1 MATIFVYEH
10 LTGGGL
16 LNAASPWAAPASLL
30 PEGKAMAA
38 ALIADFAALP
48 SVDVVALR
56 DRRLAPW
63 KPAARRLVDVADSV
77 EQAAAFDRWAAE
89 ADWTVLIAPETAG
102 ALADRCRR
110 AAAVG
115 GRLLGPSP
123 ALVELAG
130 DKHST
135 AEFLAARGVATPA
148 GRLFHAGQPWPAD
161 ISYPAIWKP
170 RDGAG
175 SQGIVYLE
183 TPDEPRL
190 DPLRGP
196 GRLERFCPGLPASVA
211 VLCGPGGLRLALP
224 PCSQRLSDD
233 RRFTYL
239 GGALPLAAEL
249 AIRARAL
256 AERAASA
263 LPGALGYLGI
273 DLTLGAAPDG
283 AGDVVIEVN
292 PRLTT
297 SYIGL
302 RAACRA
308 NLAEAMLHIAEG
320 RLPRAPL
327 EASRAAVFDAAGRV
341 RLKTKRKGLR
351 A

>member
-16 LNAASPWAAPASLL
+16 LNAASPGAAPASLL

-48 SVDVVALR
+48 NVEALAMR

-63 KPAARRLVDVADSV
+63 KPAARRLVDVADSA
-77 EQAAAFDRWAAE
+77 EHAAAFDRCAGE

-110 AAAVG
+110 VAAVG
-115 GRLLGPSP
+115 GRLLGPSL
-123 ALVELAG
+123 ALVELAA
-130 DKHST
+130 DKHAA

-148 GRLFHAGQPWPAD
+148 GRPFQAGQPWPAD
-161 ISYPAIWKP
+161 FSYPAIWKP

-183 TPDEPRL
+183 TPDGPRL
-190 DPLRGP
+190 DPRREE

-233 RRFTYL
+233 RRFAYL

-249 AIRARAL
+249 AMRARAL
-256 AERAASA
+256 AERAARA
-263 LPGALGYLGI
+263 LSGALGYLGV
-273 DLTLGAAPDG
+273 DLALGAESDG
-283 AGDVVIEVN
+283 TGDVVIEVN

-302 RAACRA
+302 RAACRC
-308 NLAEAMLHIAEG
+308 NLAEAMLHVAEG
-320 RLPRAPL
+320 RVPRAPL
-327 EASRAAVFDAAGRV
+327 ATSRAAVFDAAGRV
-341 RLKTKRKGLR
+341 RLKTKRKGSR